1 MRNPQG
7 YATII
12 QPGGPIEEHDTITC
26 IHCGQ
31 IGMTRSSFSGIP
43 EVLVYRAD
51 GTHYMREAG
60 FCRNCMA
67 HICPRCV
74 GKDCSNRFKKMDQDE
89 AAARKRFLCS

>member
-12 QPGGPIEEHDTITC
+12 HPERGIEEHDTVTC

-31 IGMTRSSFSGIP
+31 IAMTKSSFSGIP

-51 GTHYMREAG
+51 GTHYLRPCD

-67 HICPRCV
+67 YYCPRCI
-74 GKDCSNRFKKMDQDE
+74 GKPCMNRFKKMELDE
-89 AAARKRFLCS
+89 AADRKKFLCT